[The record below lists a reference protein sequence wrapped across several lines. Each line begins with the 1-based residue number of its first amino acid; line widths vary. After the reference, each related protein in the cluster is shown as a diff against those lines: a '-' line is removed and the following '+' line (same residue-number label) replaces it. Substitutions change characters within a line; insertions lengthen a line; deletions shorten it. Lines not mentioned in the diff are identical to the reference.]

1 MRTGEITQTYL
12 HGKVVERVLLP
23 LGPSGKCCWQYLHSF
38 NTNETPIGV
47 GRLTFS

>member
-23 LGPSGKCCWQYLHSF
+23 PGPSGKCYWQYLHSF
-38 NTNETPIGV
+38 NTYETPMGV